1 MLLDLMLPG
10 ADGVELME
18 RMPGLADLPVSFI
31 AGYGRDQTISRA
43 LEAGAADCIVKPFSP
58 TG

>member
-1 MLLDLMLPG
+1 MLPG